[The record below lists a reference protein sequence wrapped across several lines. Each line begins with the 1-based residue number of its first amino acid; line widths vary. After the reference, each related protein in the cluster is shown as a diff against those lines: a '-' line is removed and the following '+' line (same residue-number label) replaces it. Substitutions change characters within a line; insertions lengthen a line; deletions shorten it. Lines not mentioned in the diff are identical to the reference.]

1 MLHRQHCLADRC
13 LADHRLADH
22 RLVDCFLADR
32 RPRLKPFGALLCFI
46 LATLGLSSAATVCRA
61 ENWAAKMFETTGH
74 DFRAVGRG
82 AKCEHRFKFTNL
94 YQEEIHVAAVR
105 SSCGCTTPRI
115 TADTL
120 KTHETSSI
128 IATFNTESFVGQKQA
143 VITVVFDRP
152 YYAEVQLKVSGFI
165 RTDITFDPAEV
176 AFGEIGSGQPSEQDI
191 VITHTGDTKWQITDV
206 RSHCDDLQVQLSE
219 PTVTPGMVR
228 YRMRVKVL
236 DSMPAGDVRE
246 RLTLISNDRDF
257 PTTEM
262 SVTGRVRPVVSVSP
276 ASVSLGTAAA
286 GSTVEKRLVV
296 RGDKPFQ
303 ITEVLCGDAR
313 FEFDAPAGSKKLH
326 FVKLRFNAGDQ
337 ADQISQEVQINTD
350 LNGGKSVKCIV
361 TGAVEG

>member
-1 MLHRQHCLADRC
+1 MLHRHPCPAGHGPADHS
-13 LADHRLADH
+13 LADHSLADQP
-22 RLVDCFLADR
+22 LDR
-32 RPRLKPFGALLCFI
+32 CRLKSLGVLLMI
-46 LATLGLSSAATVCRA
+46 LIGLGVPSAAGTGRA
-61 ENWAAKMFETTGH
+61 ENWAAKMFETTEH

-82 AKCEHRFKFTNL
+82 AKCEHHFEFTNL

-115 TADTL
+115 TRDTL

-128 IATFNTESFVGQKQA
+128 VATFNTESFVGQKQA

-152 YYAEVQLKVSGFI
+152 YYAEVQLKVGGFI
-165 RTDITFDPAEV
+165 RTDVTFDPAEV
-176 AFGEIGSGQPSEQDI
+176 SFGEIGSGESTEQDI
-191 VITHTGDTKWQITDV
+191 VITHSGNTDWQITDV

-236 DSMPAGDVRE
+236 DSMPEGDVRE
-246 RLTLISNDRDF
+246 RLTLVSNDRDF

-262 SVTGRVRPVVSVSP
+262 SVTGRVRPVLSVSP
-276 ASVSLGTAAA
+276 ASVSLGTAKP

-296 RGDKPFQ
+296 RGDEPFE
-303 ITEVLCGDAR
+303 ITDVLCGDTR

-337 ADQISQEVQINTD
+337 ADQIGQEVQINTD
-350 LNGGKSVKCIV
+350 LSGGKSVKCIV